1 MPSCTLR
8 GHPGWQRAP
17 SLPLLDL
24 PHSQHSAHVVL
35 AGTACRRRG
44 PPGHASASL
53 VEQAGGTARRPSSWL
68 GGPPR
73 ALSGLPDPW
82 DPRRGP
88 GRAWA
93 RGPRHGCLDAKG
105 DIARLIR
112 SHAGGSDKARHSA
125 QARARHT
132 GSSAYG
138 WLDYAMIRSMSRRC
152 RFRSIGLRPP
162 LCALS

>member
-53 VEQAGGTARRPSSWL
+53 VDQAGGMARRPSSWL

-93 RGPRHGCLDAKG
+93 RGPRQGCHSMPYQKWIEQGLLRGHGPIRYSTTFERLSLSFWTIALLLG
-105 DIARLIR
+105 DFFVTRGNLFPVIFL
-112 SHAGGSDKARHSA
+112 
-125 QARARHT
+125 
-132 GSSAYG
+132 
-138 WLDYAMIRSMSRRC
+138 
-152 RFRSIGLRPP
+152 GLQSGFVG
-162 LCALS
+162 L